1 MPIVRFL
8 QFSDLHL
15 DSSLTSGRLGL
26 PPDKVRIR
34 LQEIRAV
41 LPAACALAADRKVD
55 LVLMPGDLF
64 DDESVS
70 MDTVNFVID
79 NLGRLAPTPV
89 VITPGNHDFYSLGSP
104 YNNELLAAR
113 RQRPWPENVKI
124 FTSGSWE
131 VWRAPS
137 AGSISVTGMAHAA
150 GAPIGERLLAAPV
163 PRDGEAAFR
172 FLVFHGSRDNTDLPH
187 GKLRTLP
194 FSDGEAAGQGFDY
207 VAVGHYHEP
216 ASILDPER
224 GVIGAYAGCP
234 AGRGLDEAG
243 EKSVIVGEVIKEGGA
258 ARVALERVPLDRR
271 RIHIVEVPCT
281 GLTHRDAIL
290 RRAEELLALR
300 NCRQEDI
307 LFLRLTGRVSPGIDL
322 RFPEG
327 YLADMCFHAAVDA
340 SKLRPSYDL
349 DRYRREEFRTTEAR
363 FAREMLRRMEE
374 AGDAA
379 ERRII
384 ENALYYGL
392 DALVQKEVA
401 PRYEE

>member
-1 MPIVRFL
+1 MPSVRFL
-8 QFSDLHL
+8 QLSDLHL

-26 PPDKVRIR
+26 PPEKVRLR
-34 LQEIRAV
+34 QQEIRAI
-41 LPAACALAADRKVD
+41 LPAACALAAERRVD
-55 LVLMPGDLF
+55 LVLLPGDLF

-79 NLGRLAPTPV
+79 TLGRLAPIPV
-89 VITPGNHDFYSLGSP
+89 AIAPGNHDFYSLGSP
-104 YNNELLAAR
+104 YNSEFLAAR

-131 VWRAPS
+131 VWRVPS
-137 AGSISVTGMAHAA
+137 TESISLTGMAHAA
-150 GAPIGERLLAAPV
+150 GAPIGERLLARTV
-163 PRDGEAAFR
+163 PRDADAAFR
-172 FLVFHGSRDNTDLPH
+172 FLIFHGSRDNTDLPQ

-194 FSDGEAAGQGFDY
+194 FSDAEATSQGFDFI
-207 VAVGHYHEP
+207 AVGHYHEA
-216 ASILDPER
+216 ASLHDAAGRI
-224 GVIGAYAGCP
+224 VAAYSGCP

-243 EKSVIVGEVIKEGGA
+243 EKSVIVGEVEKEGGST
-258 ARVALERVPLDRR
+258 RVSIERIRLDRR

-281 GLTHRDAIL
+281 GLSHRDAIL
-290 RRAEELLALR
+290 RRAEELLTLR
-300 NCRQEDI
+300 DCRPEDI

-327 YLADMCFHAAVDA
+327 YLADRSFHAVVDT
-340 SKLRPSYDL
+340 SRLRPSYDL

-374 AGDAA
+374 ADPL